1 MSMDE
6 INVFVEVVDAQSFTR
21 AARRL
26 GLPTTT
32 VSAKLARLEARLG
45 VTLIQ
50 RTTRQLHVT
59 PAGRAYYAHC
69 VRALAEIA
77 EGEQALAAEAA
88 EPSGLLRIT
97 AAPDLAHSLLA
108 PLVERFLQLHPKAG
122 VELIVTNTTMDLI
135 AAGIDL
141 AVRAGPLADSS
152 LVVRRFRAAR
162 IGLWASPD
170 YLARAGTPATPAD
183 LARHAFIRFSRMGDR
198 IVLNAPSGETVVLP
212 VTSRLASDD
221 LENVRTFIARGN
233 GIGPLPEFVGY
244 DARNAVPL
252 VPVLP
257 GYASDLGAVHFVYPA
272 QRYVPKTVR
281 AFLEIATAPGG

>member
-59 PAGRAYYAHC
+59 PAGRAYHAHC

-108 PLVERFLQLHPKAG
+108 PLVERFLQRHPKAG

-170 YLARAGTPATPAD
+170 YLARAGTPMTPAD

-198 IVLNAPSGETVVLP
+198 IVLSAPSGEAVALP

-233 GIGPLPEFVGY
+233 GIGPLPEFVGR

-257 GYASDLGAVHFVYPA
+257 GYASELGAVHFVYPA

-281 AFLEIATAPGG
+281 AFLDIATEGGD